1 MDFQALSSS
10 EKPIRRFR
18 PLIGLNVSVKT
29 VVILTKSLRESSLE
43 GLSKYIKI
51 HLNVNDFQLMSVGL

>member
-1 MDFQALSSS
+1 MDFQALRSR

-29 VVILTKSLRESSLE
+29 VVIMTKTLRESSLE
-43 GLSKYIKI
+43 SLSKYIKI